1 MILLSL
7 FLMDGEILMD
17 IENMKAFVS
26 VAELKSISA
35 AAIKLNHL
43 QSNMTAKIK
52 KIETYYNQELFIRN
66 SKGVKLTE
74 EGKKLYHQFKKILFV
89 WEETEN
95 IMKKH
100 DEKLRIGTMISVGG
114 TQFSSSLNKLY
125 KTYPDLSVTLKTGS
139 TEYIEKQI
147 LLGKIDIAYTIGSL
161 NNKKIS
167 YKKVGLEEM
176 VIIGQGIDQ
185 YTMFNDYIS
194 EKNILVLS
202 DKCLYLAILRN
213 IFMGLNIE
221 QGEIIEVGDPETL
234 VQFALMGM
242 GISLVSKRIASRYNI
257 NNYLEVPSS
266 YRYIDFY
273 LITRLN
279 HEFTPIEKQFIELN
293 NSLSNTIEG
302 MEALQKS

>member
-1 MILLSL
+1 MMVLSL
-7 FLMDGEILMD
+7 FLMGGENEMD

-52 KIETYYNQELFIRN
+52 KIETHYNQELFIRN
-66 SKGVKLTE
+66 SKGVKLTK
-74 EGKKLYHQFKKILFV
+74 EGDKLYHQFKKILFV

-95 IMKKH
+95 IMKKQ

-114 TQFSSSLNKLY
+114 TQFSSTLNKLY
-125 KTYPDLSVTLKTGS
+125 TTYTDLSVTLKTGS
-139 TEYIEKQI
+139 TEYIENEV
-147 LLGKIDIAYTIGSL
+147 LLGKIDVAYTIGSL

-167 YKKVGLEEM
+167 YKKMGYEELVM
-176 VIIGQGIDQ
+176 IGQDIDQ
-185 YTMFNDYIS
+185 NTKFEDYIS
-194 EKNILVLS
+194 GKNLLVLS
-202 DKCLYLAILRN
+202 DKCLYHTLLQN
-213 IFMGLNIE
+213 IFMDLKIG
-221 QGEIIEVGDPETL
+221 QGEIVEVGDPESL

-242 GISLVSKRIASRYNI
+242 GITLLSKRIASRYNI

-266 YRYIDFY
+266 YRYVDLY

-293 NSLSNTIEG
+293 NSLSN
-302 MEALQKS
+302 Q

>member
-7 FLMDGEILMD
+7 ILMDGEIIMD

-74 EGKKLYHQFKKILFV
+74 EGEKLYLQLKKILFV

-125 KTYPDLSVTLKTGS
+125 KTYPDLSITLKTGS
-139 TEYIEKQI
+139 TEYIENQI
-147 LLGKIDIAYTIGSL
+147 LLGSIDIAYTIGSL

-167 YKKVGLEEM
+167 YNKVGLEEM

-185 YTMFNDYIS
+185 YTMFNEFIS
-194 EKNILVLS
+194 GKNVLVLS

-257 NNYLEVPSS
+257 INYLEVPSS

-279 HEFTPIEKQFIELN
+279 HEITPIEKQFIELN

-302 MEALQKS
+302 MEG

>member
-1 MILLSL
+1 MMVLSL
-7 FLMDGEILMD
+7 FLMGGENEMD

-52 KIETYYNQELFIRN
+52 KIETHYNQELFIRN
-66 SKGVKLTE
+66 SKGVKLTK
-74 EGKKLYHQFKKILFV
+74 EGDKLYHQFKKILFV

-95 IMKKH
+95 IMKKQ

-114 TQFSSSLNKLY
+114 TQFSSTLNKLY
-125 KTYPDLSVTLKTGS
+125 TTYTDLSVTLKTGS
-139 TEYIEKQI
+139 TEYIENEV
-147 LLGKIDIAYTIGSL
+147 LLGKIDVAYTIGSL

-167 YKKVGLEEM
+167 YKKMGYEELVM
-176 VIIGQGIDQ
+176 IGQDIDQ
-185 YTMFNDYIS
+185 NTRFEDYIS
-194 EKNILVLS
+194 GKNVLVLS
-202 DKCLYLAILRN
+202 DKCLYHTLLQN
-213 IFMGLNIE
+213 IFMDLKIG
-221 QGEIIEVGDPETL
+221 QGEIVEVGDPESL

-242 GISLVSKRIASRYNI
+242 GITLLSKRIASRYNI

-266 YRYIDFY
+266 YRYVDLY

-293 NSLSNTIEG
+293 NSLSN
-302 MEALQKS
+302 Q

>member
-74 EGKKLYHQFKKILFV
+74 EGEKLYHQFKKILFV

-139 TEYIEKQI
+139 TEYIENQI

-194 EKNILVLS
+194 GKNILVLS

-221 QGEIIEVGDPETL
+221 QGEIIKVGDPETL

-302 MEALQKS
+302 MEG